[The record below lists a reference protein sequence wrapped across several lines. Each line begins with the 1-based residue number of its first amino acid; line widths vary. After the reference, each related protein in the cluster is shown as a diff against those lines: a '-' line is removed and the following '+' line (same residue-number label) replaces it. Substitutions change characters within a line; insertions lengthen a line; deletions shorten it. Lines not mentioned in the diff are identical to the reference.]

1 MEQTIE
7 LFPGVSLRGVTT
19 GRFKSACLSCSF
31 LRPLC
36 RSEAAKNALLA
47 NVLIQGTDVHPDLQS
62 ISQALDG
69 LYGASLGPLVRKN
82 GEIQTWGFYLSFL
95 EDRFALEG
103 DRVLEPMTELLGEV
117 LLRPRLVGGA
127 LDPDYVERESCTN
140 AEFYEKMRAA
150 KGIPSTA
157 AITPLQF
164 CEKYCQY
171 VDEGYTDVIHVPI
184 NRSGSSTYNNAVM
197 AQGMLREERPEH
209 HLNIHLLDPHTY
221 SMVFGW
227 YLCEMARKL
236 QNGAE
241 LRHVISEFETQMNKM
256 EVILGPYSL
265 KQMKKSGRISAA
277 AAVMGELMGI
287 RPIITLIDGKTKVE
301 AKVRGDDKV
310 VPAMVELAKKRS
322 EGVED
327 FDYMIGHT
335 NIPQK
340 DDLIRACRKAFGKDP
355 LIVFPLGGVVSAN
368 TGPDTIALVY
378 VGHPR
383 G

>member
-1 MEQTIE
+1 MSKIAILTDSSCDIPQE
-7 LFPGVSLRGVTT
+7 LAEKYGIDIMGFHI
-19 GRFKSACLSCSF
+19 
-31 LRPLC
+31 
-36 RSEAAKNALLA
+36 LL
-47 NVLIQGTDVHPDLQS
+47 DD
-62 ISQALDG
+62 
-69 LYGASLGPLVRKN
+69 
-82 GEIQTWGFYLSFL
+82 
-95 EDRFALEG
+95 EDI
-103 DRVLEPMTELLGEV
+103 
-117 LLRPRLVGGA
+117 
-127 LDPDYVERESCTN
+127 VEREKYTPE
-140 AEFYEKMRAA
+140 EFYDKMRAA

-157 AITPLQF
+157 AITPIQF

-287 RPIITLIDGKTKVE
+287 RPIITLIDGKTRVE
-301 AKVRGDDKV
+301 SKVRGDDKV
-310 VPAMVELAKKRS
+310 IPAMIDLCKKRA

-335 NIPQK
+335 SIPQAAELEK
-340 DDLIRACRKAFGKDP
+340 PAAKPSARLRSRPSIWAASSRPTPAPTPLRWSMWASPGTEHITERLLLCGSLFRIAVAFRPKLWYNSSRCACGYGSLKSN
-355 LIVFPLGGVVSAN
+355 LGF
-368 TGPDTIALVY
+368 
-378 VGHPR
+378 
-383 G
+383 